1 MENVTLPRLLKL
13 TEIGSQ
19 TGLSRSAVYREINAG
34 RLKVVKIGRSVR
46 VTETELSRFVKSLE
60 L

>member
-1 MENVTLPRLLKL
+1 MENETLPRLLKL
-13 TEIGSQ
+13 AEIGSQ

-46 VTETELSRFVKSLE
+46 VTETELSRFIKSLE

>member
-1 MENVTLPRLLKL
+1 MENATLPRLLKL
-13 TEIGSQ
+13 AEIGSQ

-46 VTETELSRFVKSLE
+46 LTETELSRFVESLE
-60 L
+60 A

>member
-13 TEIGSQ
+13 GEIGSQ

-46 VTETELSRFVKSLE
+46 VTETELSRFIKSLE

>member
-13 TEIGSQ
+13 AEIGSQ

-46 VTETELSRFVKSLE
+46 VTETELSRFIKSLE